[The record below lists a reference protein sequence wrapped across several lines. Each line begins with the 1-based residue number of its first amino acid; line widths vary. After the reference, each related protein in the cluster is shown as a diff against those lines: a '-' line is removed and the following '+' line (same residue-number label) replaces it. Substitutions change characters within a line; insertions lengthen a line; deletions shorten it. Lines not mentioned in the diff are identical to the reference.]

1 MKEETI
7 SWKAEIFFAKN
18 WKYIFWGI
26 VVAVLV
32 CAWEIHSI
40 SSRMESLEK
49 TVAENNGKVVLTTTD
64 GRAIKVTKTP
74 LKAEYLKQFA
84 ISVFVNNFIVSR
96 AQITN
101 NFQKSNFN
109 KFSDILENSK
119 PLAMIYTDYL
129 DKENKEAVGYFISYL
144 QWLLYAIG
152 KDKLP
157 EYIVLRG
164 YTVNSYEYNDN
175 VFKLVLDIQVG
186 AQSYILAQNQYLAQ
200 SGIIR
205 ITSGGTFDL
214 ELSTDNNPYGMR
226 INTFSI
232 DMITKGH

>member
-1 MKEETI
+1 MKEETL

-32 CAWEIHSI
+32 GTWELHSI
-40 SSRMESLEK
+40 SSRIESLEK

-84 ISVFVNNFIVSR
+84 LSVFVYNFIVSR
-96 AQITN
+96 AQITI
-101 NFQKSNFN
+101 NFLKSNFN

-129 DKENKEAVGYFISYL
+129 DKTNKEAVGYFISYL
-144 QWLLYAIG
+144 QWLLSAIG

-157 EYIVLRG
+157 EYIVMRG
-164 YTVNSYEYNDN
+164 YTINSYEYSDN
-175 VFKLVLDIQVG
+175 AFKLILDIQVS
-186 AQSYILAQNQYLAQ
+186 AQSYVLAQNQYLTQ
-200 SGIIR
+200 SGVIR
-205 ITSGGTFDL
+205 ITSSGTFDL

-232 DMITKGH
+232 DMITKGK

>member
-1 MKEETI
+1 MKEETL

-32 CAWEIHSI
+32 CSWEIHSI

-84 ISVFVNNFIVSR
+84 ISVYVNNFIVSR

-101 NFQKSNFN
+101 GFAKSNFN
-109 KFSDILENSK
+109 KFSDILESSK

-129 DKENKEAVGYFISYL
+129 DKTNKEAMGYFISYL
-144 QWLLYAIG
+144 QWLLSAIG
-152 KDKLP
+152 QDKLP

-164 YTVNSYEYNDN
+164 YNISSYEYSDN
-175 VFKLVLDIQVG
+175 TFKLVLDIQVS
-186 AQSYILAQNQYLAQ
+186 AQSYILAQNQYLTQ
-200 SGIIR
+200 SGTVKI
-205 ITSGGTFDL
+205 SSSGTFDL
-214 ELSTDNNPYGMR
+214 ERSTDNNPYGMR
-226 INTFSI
+226 IDTFNI
-232 DMITKGH
+232 NMITKGQ